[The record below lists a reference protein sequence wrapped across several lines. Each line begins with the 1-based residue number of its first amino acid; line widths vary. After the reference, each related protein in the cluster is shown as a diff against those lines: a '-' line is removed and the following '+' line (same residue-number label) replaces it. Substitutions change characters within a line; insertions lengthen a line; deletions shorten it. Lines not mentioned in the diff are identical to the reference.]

1 MSEQVEGGRRPMHM
15 AMLSLRLRAKSKET
29 VGLIGDAKL
38 IQSKPGRPQPIR
50 RIATVASP

>member
-1 MSEQVEGGRRPMHM
+1 MHM